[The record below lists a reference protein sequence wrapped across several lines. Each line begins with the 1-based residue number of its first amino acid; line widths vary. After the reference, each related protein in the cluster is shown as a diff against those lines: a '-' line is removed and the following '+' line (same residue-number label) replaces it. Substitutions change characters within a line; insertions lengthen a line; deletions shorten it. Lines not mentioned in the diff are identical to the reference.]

1 MSVLAILDASAAMNF
16 TLRGWFGRLC
26 ASGVSSIQRNILKN
40 TANWFI
46 FGNHLSARTM
56 PRQITEA
63 RIKCAAQSYDPLG
76 YAR

>member
-1 MSVLAILDASAAMNF
+1 
-16 TLRGWFGRLC
+16 
-26 ASGVSSIQRNILKN
+26 
-40 TANWFI
+40 
-46 FGNHLSARTM
+46 LSARTM